1 MSLKADKGASAILIA
16 VVMLLLMGFAA
27 LAIDFGAITNERR
40 QDQAAADTAALAAA
54 QFAQPNPGCTSTST
68 CAAQA
73 RTNGAN
79 EAILVANASL
89 DDPSL
94 ADWSD
99 PAMCGTPPAGF
110 TAVTGVSS
118 CVAFTSN
125 VGRAWVRIPTI
136 ASPTFFA
143 KLIGFD
149 SVDVSADAIAD
160 AGFDN
165 AGDVLPFLMP
175 GNAAGTDYNCLKTGP
190 NPSWGACED
199 LPTIGNFGAMDFFL
213 YGNPEL
219 GTTQECTGATNARL
233 VSNIARGI
241 DHPLSKHPGP
251 PYLASDE
258 IHEATMCP
266 IFSAEPNTANTQTGV
281 GSNLE
286 RGLLYG
292 GTALSTTGAYPGR
305 IQDPSGYVV
314 RSTSVPVPSAIVD
327 DNPLWDYLKSS
338 IPGLPV
344 CNKTQVDTHPEML
357 ACIFSA
363 KASGTE
369 IFTDDIAE
377 SKRFGFT
384 PELWEADITGN
395 PYHLKDYR
403 PVYLDTTFY
412 DCNATTCTISHTPG
426 VADSGACPAAP
437 EYLTCGTPGTFNK
450 TLEAVTAYILSK
462 DLLPPIAKEPA
473 PGDDDQRRYNLSE

>member
-1 MSLKADKGASAILIA
+1 
-16 VVMLLLMGFAA
+16 
-27 LAIDFGAITNERR
+27 
-40 QDQAAADTAALAAA
+40 
-54 QFAQPNPGCTSTST
+54 
-68 CAAQA
+68 
-73 RTNGAN
+73 
-79 EAILVANASL
+79 
-89 DDPSL
+89 
-94 ADWSD
+94 
-99 PAMCGTPPAGF
+99 
-110 TAVTGVSS
+110 
-118 CVAFTSN
+118 VAFTSN
-125 VGRAWVRIPTI
+125 IGRAWVRIPTI
-136 ASPTFFA
+136 ASPTIFA
-143 KLIGFD
+143 KLMGFD

-175 GNAAGTDYNCLKTGP
+175 GNAAGADYNCLKTGP

-241 DHPLSKHPGP
+241 DHPLSLHPGP

-258 IHEATMCP
+258 RHEATLCP
-266 IFSAEPNTANTQTGV
+266 IFSAEPNMANTQTGV

-292 GTALSTTGAYPGR
+292 GTLLSTTGAYPGR
-305 IQDPSGYVV
+305 IQDPSGFVV

-327 DNPLWDYLKSS
+327 DNPLWDYLKS
-338 IPGLPV
+338 GLGNP

-357 ACIFSA
+357 ACIASA

-395 PYHLKDYR
+395 PYHFKDYR

-426 VADSGACPAAP
+426 VADTGACPAAP

-450 TLEAVTAYILSK
+450 TLEAVTAFILSK

-473 PGDDDQRRYNLSE
+473 PGDEDQRRFNLSE